1 MLGFSKHQITQVLD
15 NLDMIFTLSE
25 VYKFVEIWDV
35 RHAQEILSVIS
46 EVFKDVNSDSRPSDP
61 TLEENEYDFDEELLD
76 EWNEIL
82 QDDDLFDMIVDNL
95 SLSQLDDSL
104 FEQDSVCNN
113 SEDFDDDHVPSA
125 VLATVEDMNLD
136 ELLQ

>member
-1 MLGFSKHQITQVLD
+1 M
-15 NLDMIFTLSE
+15 
-25 VYKFVEIWDV
+25 
-35 RHAQEILSVIS
+35 RHAQEILSVLSDI
-46 EVFKDVNSDSRPSDP
+46 FKDVNSDSRPCDP
-61 TLEENEYDFDEELLD
+61 TVEEYDFDEELLD

-113 SEDFDDDHVPSA
+113 SEDIDDVHVPLA
-125 VLATVEDMNLD
+125 VVATVEDMNLD